1 MLIQFCFYIR
11 LLEEGD
17 LQGAENLKLVLEQSQ
32 RERRKK
38 KEEEG
43 KPTYESKWFTR
54 QEDPEGQEIWT
65 FGNKYWEMKK
75 NPGFANM
82 EFEALW

>member
-1 MLIQFCFYIR
+1 MNFFR

-17 LQGAENLKLVLEQSQ
+17 LQGAENLKLTLEQSQ

-38 KEEEG
+38 KEAEG
-43 KPTYESKWFTR
+43 KPAYESKWFFR
-54 QEDPEGQEIWT
+54 EEIGNGEEKWT